1 VKRVLADFGPLS
13 PAERQLRDKICSGE
27 LVILGDGKCPGAGAG
42 SDRHVRAEFLRYLIL
57 GGCASL
63 PGTIPENG
71 VQIRGAWVTGPL
83 DLEGAR
89 IPRDVVLAYC
99 RFQQPPNLMSTRLDS
114 FNLTGSALPG
124 LSADGLQAEGD
135 MVLRDVQVSGELRLL
150 GAKLGGDLSCTGAR
164 LEAGKSG
171 NALSADR
178 LQAEGGVFLRD
189 VQASGELRLLG
200 AKLGGDLDCDGA
212 RLKAGKSGRALNAGG
227 LQAEGNMF
235 LRDVQASG
243 ELRLLGAKLGG
254 DLDCADARLEAG
266 KSGKAL
272 NVGGAQIVG
281 AFFLRQDARIKG
293 VLDLTGAQIG
303 HINDEER
310 CWPGAAHLILDR
322 CRYGAFTG
330 GPVDA
335 GARIR
340 WLDLQ
345 DPARWGKDFWP
356 QPWEHCAKVLREM
369 GHTDDARQILIA
381 KEARQRRWRRDK
393 LKARL
398 EGARLRLR
406 AERLTPDRI
415 GPLVA
420 DVKSASETFKGP
432 MLAELNGQINKST
445 LVIKQAIE
453 NQVQDLAAL
462 EAELSPRLMRAGV
475 FGFDPALNAH
485 GAVVETQAKLF
496 IRRVVDGVLSVT
508 LAYGHRPFRA
518 VTGLVFFWL
527 LGALFFGIAAGQDA
541 IKPNSLIVL
550 RSAEWAACHPA
561 YEPPANGPPIR
572 WDAGAYSSQL
582 GCFLGQPE
590 AAGYPRFNALVYSAD
605 TLLPIVAMEMQEFWI
620 PDEAQGTRGAATR
633 VFLWVQIAMG
643 WALSLL
649 AVAGFSGLVKSD

>member
-1 VKRVLADFGPLS
+1 MKRVLADFGPLS

-89 IPRDVVLAYC
+89 IPRDLVLAYC

-135 MVLRDVQVSGELRLL
+135 MVLRDVQV
-150 GAKLGGDLSCTGAR
+150 
-164 LEAGKSG
+164 
-171 NALSADR
+171 
-178 LQAEGGVFLRD
+178 
-189 VQASGELRLLG
+189 
-200 AKLGGDLDCDGA
+200 
-212 RLKAGKSGRALNAGG
+212 
-227 LQAEGNMF
+227 
-235 LRDVQASG
+235 SG